1 MPAPARRAAAPAFGT
16 VTVMTTHTVTLV
28 GLRAVYGTGSRR
40 VTALDGVTTDFASG
54 TFTAVMGPS
63 GSGKST
69 LLHCAAGLDR
79 PTEGVV
85 TIDGTRLNDLGEDE
99 LTRLRRDRIGF
110 VFQAFNLVSTL
121 TAAQNVELPARLAR
135 RRPPAHEV
143 AAALD
148 AVGLAD
154 RAGHRPSELSGG
166 EQQRVA
172 VARALITRPA
182 VVFAD
187 EPTGALDSASS
198 RQVLRLLRAL
208 VDDHGQ
214 TVVMVTHD
222 PAAAAYADRVLLL
235 ADGRVVDELTGEI
248 TATAVAARIAERE
261 AVAESSC

>member
-1 MPAPARRAAAPAFGT
+1 
-16 VTVMTTHTVTLV
+16 MTTETVALRGV
-28 GLRAVYGTGSRR
+28 RAVYRSGRQR
-40 VTALDGVTTDFASG
+40 VTALDGVTVAFAGG

-79 PTEGVV
+79 PTEGTV
-85 TIDGTRLNDLGEDE
+85 TIDGTLLGTLDE
-99 LTRLRRDRIGF
+99 TALTRLRRNRIGF

-121 TAAQNVELPARLAR
+121 TAEQNVALPLRLAR
-135 RRPPAHEV
+135 QRPSAARL

-172 VARALITRPA
+172 IARALISRPA
-182 VVFAD
+182 VLFAD
-187 EPTGALDSASS
+187 EPTGALDSATS
-198 RQVLRLLRAL
+198 RQVLDLLRAL
-208 VDDHGQ
+208 VDQHGQ

-222 PAAAAYADRVLLL
+222 PVAAAYADRVLLL
-235 ADGRVVDELTGEI
+235 ADGRLVDELTE
-248 TATAVAARIAERE
+248 VS
-261 AVAESSC
+261 AESVATTMARLEAAC

>member
-1 MPAPARRAAAPAFGT
+1 
-16 VTVMTTHTVTLV
+16 MTTHTVTLT
-28 GLRAVYGTGSRR
+28 GLRAVYGTGTRR
-40 VTALDGVTTDFASG
+40 VTALDGVTTSFASG

-69 LLHCAAGLDR
+69 LLHCAAGLDS
-79 PTEGVV
+79 PTEGIV
-85 TIDGTRLNDLGEDE
+85 TIDGTRLNDLGEDA

-110 VFQAFNLVSTL
+110 VFQAFNLVSSL
-121 TAAQNVELPARLAR
+121 TAAQNVELPSRLAG
-135 RRPPAHEV
+135 RRPPARDV
-143 AAALD
+143 TAALD

-187 EPTGALDSASS
+187 EPTGALDSAAS

-222 PAAAAYADRVLLL
+222 PAAAAYADRILLL
-235 ADGRVVDELTGEI
+235 ADGRVVDELTGGI
-248 TATAVAARIAERE
+248 TAAVVAARIAERE
-261 AVAESSC
+261 TVPVGSSRPAETIAEPSC